1 MAEQRIVID
10 AAQGGAAE
18 AGTVLRLNPDQL
30 GLSPPFTAMAW
41 EDHLL
46 RIPPI
51 AFA

>member
-18 AGTVLRLNPDQL
+18 AGTILRLNPDQL
-30 GLSPPFTAMAW
+30 GLSPRSPPMAW
-41 EDHLL
+41 KDHLL
-46 RIPPI
+46 RVPPI